1 MGLKIGICGL
11 RFGGRF
17 VRYFQ
22 EHPLMEAVYVADL
35 MPERVKAVVDKHGV
49 TTTFRTLDELLAS
62 DIDALGL
69 FTQEWTHAPLAIK
82 ALRLGKHVYSAV
94 PAAVTVEEM
103 AQLIEAVEETGLT
116 YMVGETSYYYATA
129 LYCRERFARGDFGR
143 FVYGEAEYMHD
154 IEEGLIARG
163 QASLG
168 NEWKRFA
175 SNPPM
180 LYTTHATNLL
190 LSVTG
195 ARFTHASCL
204 GWVDHEADGLFDPA
218 LSAWGNPFS
227 NQTALM
233 RTSDGGAARINSFR
247 RIGWAENKDAANVR
261 LSLFGTRG
269 SYEEQTGAKVWMA
282 HSTAPKRADRPV
294 ENLRPLLDPVPRD
307 AAPDAAAGI
316 WPGMAPIHPR
326 ERLPA
331 SYINIPN
338 GHEGSHPFLVDD
350 FVRACATGK
359 LPPNH
364 VWSAARDCVPGMIA
378 HLSSQRGG
386 DMLEIPDFGDP
397 PLNAERLVPA
407 TYAD

>member
-22 EHPLMEAVYVADL
+22 EHPLVEAVYVADL

-49 TTTFRTLDELLAS
+49 STTFRTLDELLAS

-69 FTQEWTHAPLAIK
+69 FTQEWTHAPLAMK

-103 AQLIEAVEETGLT
+103 AQLIEVVKETGLT
-116 YMVGETSYYYATA
+116 YMVGETSYYYPAA
-129 LYCRERFARGDFGR
+129 IYCRERLARGDFGR
-143 FVYGEAEYMHD
+143 FVYAEGEYLHD
-154 IEEGLIARG
+154 MSEGPKGRG
-163 QASLG
+163 RASLG
-168 NEWKRFA
+168 DEWKPFA

-180 LYTTHATNLL
+180 LYATHATNIV
-190 LSVTG
+190 LSVIG
-195 ARFTHASCL
+195 AHFTHVACL
-204 GWVDHEADGLFDPA
+204 GQVDEAEDGLFKAD
-218 LSAWGNPFS
+218 LSHWGNEFS

-233 RTSDGGAARINSFR
+233 RTSDGGMARINRFR
-247 RIGWAENKDAANVR
+247 RVGWAEAKMAGNVR
-261 LSLFGTRG
+261 LSLFGTLA
-269 SYEEQTGAKVWMA
+269 SYEEQSLAKTWQALNTSVERDLREA
-282 HSTAPKRADRPV
+282 EDLSALLTCAPRYAT
-294 ENLRPLLDPVPRD
+294 
-307 AAPDAAAGI
+307 PDAAAGY

-331 SYINIPN
+331 SYISIPN

-364 VWSAARDCVPGMIA
+364 IWSAARDCVPGMIA

-386 DMLEIPDFGDP
+386 EMLAIPDFGDP
-397 PLNAERLVPA
+397 PASAERLTPT
-407 TYAD
+407 TYAN